1 MWFILNWE
9 ILASRN
15 WTALKSTVFRIAQ
28 RALTVW
34 FEFRTHIKDSLL
46 THLFYIVKHENLFDY
61 KSSCF
66 ENEKHQTR
74 VSLLLEL
81 VSDAY
86 LTEIS
91 ITDKL

>member
-1 MWFILNWE
+1 MFFYNIN
-9 ILASRN
+9 
-15 WTALKSTVFRIAQ
+15 KMYVFLSGVRY
-28 RALTVW
+28 LY
-34 FEFRTHIKDSLL
+34 FKGFLL
-46 THLFYIVKHENLFDY
+46 CNY

-86 LTEIS
+86 LTAIES
-91 ITDKL
+91 RTFVFHAGYYTTRPKDPDDG